1 MSSNGIGLQTARGS
15 GTTGHIQKNVAS
27 NKDHASIKDDKSG
40 HFRRRQ
46 LSNDRKL
53 KYDKHISTRN
63 NRDEAKQEIR
73 SHDLKRDVEVK
84 CMELRDALEDE
95 SEEELT
101 IEKKVNELRDKLL
114 NSPMTA
120 RKHTRLDDHK
130 SDSSHASYEN
140 KINDH
145 KDNDNASKND
155 IEDSF
160 SYKRRYT
167 DCDEKGERLKIRR

>member
-1 MSSNGIGLQTARGS
+1 
-15 GTTGHIQKNVAS
+15 
-27 NKDHASIKDDKSG
+27 
-40 HFRRRQ
+40 
-46 LSNDRKL
+46 
-53 KYDKHISTRN
+53 
-63 NRDEAKQEIR
+63 
-73 SHDLKRDVEVK
+73 
-84 CMELRDALEDE
+84 MELRDALEDE

-120 RKHTRLDDHK
+120 RKQTSLDDRK

-160 SYKRRYT
+160 SYKRKYT